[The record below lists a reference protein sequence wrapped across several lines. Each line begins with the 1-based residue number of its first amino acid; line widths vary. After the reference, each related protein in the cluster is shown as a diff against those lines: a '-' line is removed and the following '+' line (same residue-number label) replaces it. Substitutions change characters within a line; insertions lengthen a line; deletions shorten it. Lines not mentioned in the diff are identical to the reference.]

1 MRISSSVPEP
11 VSALLRWW
19 APVPPDLT
27 PGQRRYHA
35 ITVLAPLAG
44 LVHVLYIGLFAW
56 WGVWQLSLINI
67 GSVALWVAIVVLF
80 RRGATDAGTALLC
93 LEVSLH
99 SALVVLFVGWEFG
112 AQYYLFAV
120 VLVLFLAPW
129 DRRISVGVT
138 AVLTGLFVG
147 LYYYAIAHPPLAEV
161 AAGRLL
167 AANIINTTT
176 VVAIIAAAVLYP
188 VTIADRAEDALAAE
202 HERTEALLCNVLP
215 TSIAR
220 RLKHSHHTIA
230 DDFPSASVL
239 FADIVGFTS
248 LAQSI
253 SPEEVVSIL
262 NRVFSR
268 FDELVDDHGMEKIK
282 TIGDAY
288 MVAAGIPVPREDHAD
303 ALARFA
309 LALRAD
315 VDSHNLIT
323 GSALQVRI
331 GMNSG
336 PVVAGVIGRRR
347 FLYDLWGDTVNTAA
361 RMESHGVPGRIQ
373 VTEATRALLGNR
385 YLLEER
391 GVVDVKGKGPMRTF
405 FLTAAATPAPVGALS
420 GS

>member
-1 MRISSSVPEP
+1 
-11 VSALLRWW
+11 
-19 APVPPDLT
+19 
-27 PGQRRYHA
+27 
-35 ITVLAPLAG
+35 
-44 LVHVLYIGLFAW
+44 
-56 WGVWQLSLINI
+56 
-67 GSVALWVAIVVLF
+67 
-80 RRGATDAGTALLC
+80 
-93 LEVSLH
+93 
-99 SALVVLFVGWEFG
+99 
-112 AQYYLFAV
+112 
-120 VLVLFLAPW
+120 
-129 DRRISVGVT
+129 
-138 AVLTGLFVG
+138 
-147 LYYYAIAHPPLAEV
+147 
-161 AAGRLL
+161 
-167 AANIINTTT
+167 
-176 VVAIIAAAVLYP
+176 
-188 VTIADRAEDALAAE
+188 LAAE